1 MIAGGFMH
9 YSLTF
14 RFHQDLI
21 PMLRLLLVCAG
32 LVIVSIIVLYLIDV
46 IISLVGK
53 NKKKRFAKS
62 CYANL
67 KNSYHTLMTAKEMYK
82 NAETLTD
89 SMEKLKKKSEIID
102 LYNKS
107 LRVLRNSSNYQYSF
121 LLSKECQVEVKKF
134 KESSNYS
141 LT

>member
-1 MIAGGFMH
+1 
-9 YSLTF
+9 
-14 RFHQDLI
+14 
-21 PMLRLLLVCAG
+21 
-32 LVIVSIIVLYLIDV
+32 
-46 IISLVGK
+46 
-53 NKKKRFAKS
+53 
-62 CYANL
+62 
-67 KNSYHTLMTAKEMYK
+67 MTAKEMYK

-102 LYNKS
+102 LYNES

>member
-1 MIAGGFMH
+1 
-9 YSLTF
+9 
-14 RFHQDLI
+14 
-21 PMLRLLLVCAG
+21 
-32 LVIVSIIVLYLIDV
+32 
-46 IISLVGK
+46 
-53 NKKKRFAKS
+53 
-62 CYANL
+62 
-67 KNSYHTLMTAKEMYK
+67 MYK
-82 NAETLTD
+82 NTETLTD

-102 LYNKS
+102 LYNES